1 MKRKEQLNIEVV
13 DKCFKVEID
22 FRFDPTFDTCG
33 REENQKDRQYLKIL
47 ETPCHFRALSVR
59 FEEIRVILVS
69 QRKDHKEK
77 SVWN

>member
-22 FRFDPTFDTCG
+22 FHFDPTFDTCG

-47 ETPCHFRALSVR
+47 
-59 FEEIRVILVS
+59 
-69 QRKDHKEK
+69 KDHAIF
-77 SVWN
+77 VLFL